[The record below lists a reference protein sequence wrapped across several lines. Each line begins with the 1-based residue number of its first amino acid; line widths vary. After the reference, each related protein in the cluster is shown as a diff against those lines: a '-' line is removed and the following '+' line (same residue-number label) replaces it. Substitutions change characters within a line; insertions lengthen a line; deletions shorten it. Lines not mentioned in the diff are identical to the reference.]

1 MARVDPHQWPN
12 DDELVELCRSG
23 QNHAFQA
30 LVERYQ
36 DRVYNVVYRMV
47 NHEEDARDA
56 VQETFLKAYEHLGRF
71 RGESAFYTWLF
82 RIAMNEALNH
92 RRAKQ
97 RLRLVQPAEDVEAAS
112 TGRNQAAGLSD
123 SPQRTLETLETERMV
138 AEAIAELD
146 CEHRAAVVL
155 RDIEGLD
162 YGQISV
168 VLSIPPGTVK
178 SRIHRARLILKEKLQ
193 KAMVQ

>member
-1 MARVDPHQWPN
+1 M
-12 DDELVELCRSG
+12 ELCRNG

-36 DRVYNVVYRMV
+36 DRVFNLAYRMV
-47 NHEEDARDA
+47 NHEEDARDM

-92 RRAKQ
+92 RRSRQ
-97 RLRLVQPAEDVEAAS
+97 RLRLVQSTDDPEGVSAAQS
-112 TGRNQAAGLSD
+112 QAGSLVD
-123 SPQRTLETLETERMV
+123 SPQRSLESLETEQLV
-138 AEAIAELD
+138 ARAISELD
-146 CEHRAAVVL
+146 PEHRAAVVL

-162 YGQISV
+162 YGEISA
-168 VLSIPPGTVK
+168 VLSVPPGTVK
-178 SRIHRARLILKEKLQ
+178 SRIHRGRLVLKEKLQ
-193 KAMVQ
+193 RALVQ